1 MDRRR
6 ISLFAALV
14 MLIGLTACGTVGRDF
29 DNSNVENI
37 HNNVTTKS
45 MIEEWFGEPHSTG
58 LQNGLMMWTYQY
70 DRYSTFGKDCS
81 KELVVLFDANE
92 KVKAYRYSTN
102 IEEDKKE

>member
-6 ISLFAALV
+6 ISLFAVLV
-14 MLIGLTACGTVGRDF
+14 MLAGLTACGTVGRDF
-29 DNSNVENI
+29 DNTNVENI
-37 HNNVTTKS
+37 HNNVTTKA

-70 DRYSTFGKDCS
+70 DRYSAFGKDCS